1 MKKRLLTFIG
11 LLLLCAFSVNLIGC
25 SVQPSSELP
34 KDTNVGEPTN
44 EPTGNI
50 SEIPT
55 GNPAEDLMEKVTSSK
70 IDPPVETADDNAKI
84 TDFALE
90 LFKASEEHGKNTLIS
105 PLSVLVALSM
115 TANGAEG
122 TTREQMEDVLGM
134 SVEELN
140 LYIHA
145 YINSLPQNE
154 KTKLSLANSI
164 WFKDTPGLLIKED
177 FLQTNADYY
186 GADIYKAPFDDATL
200 DNINNWVNE
209 KTDGM
214 IPEILNEIPD
224 ATVMY
229 LINALAFD
237 AEWAVQYSEWDVYD
251 GKFTCE
257 DGGVIDVQMMR
268 GEDGLYIEDENAT
281 GFVKFYNGRKYAF
294 VALLPNEGI
303 SVPDYVLSLN
313 GQSLQAILNNPLHGA
328 ALYTSMP
335 KFTVEYDVEM
345 SGVLKNMGMVDS
357 FDSSD
362 ADFSSLGVSDAGNIF
377 INRVIHKTFIEVGE
391 LGTRAGAAT
400 AVEMNEEWAP
410 EVIKQVYLER
420 PFVYMLIDWENKV
433 PFFIG
438 TMMDPGK

>member
-1 MKKRLLTFIG
+1 
-11 LLLLCAFSVNLIGC
+11 
-25 SVQPSSELP
+25 
-34 KDTNVGEPTN
+34 
-44 EPTGNI
+44 
-50 SEIPT
+50 
-55 GNPAEDLMEKVTSSK
+55 
-70 IDPPVETADDNAKI
+70 
-84 TDFALE
+84 
-90 LFKASEEHGKNTLIS
+90 
-105 PLSVLVALSM
+105 
-115 TANGAEG
+115 
-122 TTREQMEDVLGM
+122 
-134 SVEELN
+134 
-140 LYIHA
+140 
-145 YINSLPQNE
+145 
-154 KTKLSLANSI
+154 
-164 WFKDTPGLLIKED
+164 
-177 FLQTNADYY
+177 
-186 GADIYKAPFDDATL
+186 
-200 DNINNWVNE
+200 
-209 KTDGM
+209 
-214 IPEILNEIPD
+214 
-224 ATVMY
+224 MY

-313 GQSLQAILNNPLHGA
+313 GQSLQAILDNPLHGA

-345 SGVLKNMGMVDS
+345 SGVLKNMGMLDS